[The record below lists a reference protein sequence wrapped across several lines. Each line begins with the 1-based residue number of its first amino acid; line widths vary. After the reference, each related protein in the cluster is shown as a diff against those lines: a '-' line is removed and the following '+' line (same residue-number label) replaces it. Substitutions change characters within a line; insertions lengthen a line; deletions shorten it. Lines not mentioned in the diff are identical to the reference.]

1 MKLVLDNRYQITSD
15 TYNYILQERKT
26 TKIDD
31 GETKE
36 YEVNIGYYST
46 ITNALKGYKELQ
58 IRTSNVATVNE
69 LINLINE
76 LNKKIEKFLRGN

>member
-15 TYNYILQERKT
+15 AYNYILQERKT

-76 LNKKIEKFLRGN
+76 LDKKIEKFLRGN

>member
-15 TYNYILQERKT
+15 EYNYILQERKT
-26 TKIDD
+26 TKTDD

-76 LNKKIEKFLRGN
+76 LDEKIEKFLRGN

>member
-1 MKLVLDNRYQITSD
+1 VKLVLDNRYQITSD

-76 LNKKIEKFLRGN
+76 LDKKIEKFLRGN

>member
-76 LNKKIEKFLRGN
+76 LDKKIEKFLRGN